1 MGKSSKRTL
10 EESAAAPASD
20 AAGDVSMAAVDTPSK
35 PKKSKKDKK
44 SKDTAEGADGQD
56 AEDDLSQVCEI
67 AKPLAV
73 KKTGKHV
80 LKLVKKASKSRHL
93 KRGVK
98 EVVKS
103 LRKGEKGIVVLA
115 ADISPLDILTHLPL
129 LAEESACPYIWV
141 TSKEGLGL
149 ASSTKRPTS
158 CVMVAKVGAKKKAKK
173 DGDKKEGKE
182 DKEKDTEEEFQ
193 TSYEEVKKEVEALP
207 APLTVIDLD
216 QEKHLTK
223 ETRYPYSGPV
233 KSSKTDWQL
242 LRSKWEDV
250 APQSEAHYSEWKP
263 SDHTQH
269 KKVGLLIV
277 APNELELAR

>member
-10 EESAAAPASD
+10 EEATAPASD
-20 AAGDVSMAAVDTPSK
+20 APAAGGDVSMAVDTPSK

-44 SKDTAEGADGQD
+44 EKTEGGED

-141 TSKEGLGL
+141 TSKEGLGA

-158 CVMVAKVGAKKKAKK
+158 CVMVAKVGAKRKAKK
-173 DGDKKEGKE
+173 DGKESKE
-182 DKEKDTEEEFQ
+182 DKDKELEEEFQ
-193 TSYEEVKKEVEALP
+193 SSYEEVKKEVEAL
-207 APLTVIDLD
+207 
-216 QEKHLTK
+216 
-223 ETRYPYSGPV
+223 
-233 KSSKTDWQL
+233 
-242 LRSKWEDV
+242 
-250 APQSEAHYSEWKP
+250 EA
-263 SDHTQH
+263 T
-269 KKVGLLIV
+269 I
-277 APNELELAR
+277 PNY

>member
-10 EESAAAPASD
+10 EESAAAPESD
-20 AAGDVSMAAVDTPSK
+20 AVVAGGAEGDVTMTSAAAADSPSK
-35 PKKSKKDKK
+35 AKKSKKDKK
-44 SKDTAEGADGQD
+44 AKESKDDD

-141 TSKEGLGL
+141 TSKESLGL

-158 CVMVAKVGAKKKAKK
+158 CVMVAKVGAKRKAQ
-173 DGDKKEGKE
+173 KEGKE
-182 DKEKDTEEEFQ
+182 DKGKEVEEEFQ
-193 TSYEEVKKEVEALP
+193 ASYEEVKKEVEALE
-207 APLTVIDLD
+207 ATV
-216 QEKHLTK
+216 
-223 ETRYPYSGPV
+223 
-233 KSSKTDWQL
+233 
-242 LRSKWEDV
+242 
-250 APQSEAHYSEWKP
+250 
-263 SDHTQH
+263 
-269 KKVGLLIV
+269 
-277 APNELELAR
+277 PNY

>member
-1 MGKSSKRTL
+1 MGKSSKRTID
-10 EESAAAPASD
+10 EAAAPASD
-20 AAGDVSMAAVDTPSK
+20 APAGDVSMAVDTPSK

-44 SKDTAEGADGQD
+44 DADDQ
-56 AEDDLSQVCEI
+56 EEDLSQVCEI

-141 TSKEGLGL
+141 TSKEGLGA

-158 CVMVAKVGAKKKAKK
+158 CVMVAKVGAKKKASKK
-173 DGDKKEGKE
+173 EGKEGKE
-182 DKEKDTEEEFQ
+182 DKDKELEEEFQ
-193 TSYEEVKKEVEALP
+193 TNYEEVKKEVEAL
-207 APLTVIDLD
+207 
-216 QEKHLTK
+216 
-223 ETRYPYSGPV
+223 
-233 KSSKTDWQL
+233 
-242 LRSKWEDV
+242 
-250 APQSEAHYSEWKP
+250 EA
-263 SDHTQH
+263 T
-269 KKVGLLIV
+269 I
-277 APNELELAR
+277 PNY